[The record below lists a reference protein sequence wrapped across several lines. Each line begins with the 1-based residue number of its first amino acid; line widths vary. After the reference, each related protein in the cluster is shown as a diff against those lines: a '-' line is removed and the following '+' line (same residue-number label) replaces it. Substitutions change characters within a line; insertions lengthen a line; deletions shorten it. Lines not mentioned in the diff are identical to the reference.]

1 MKILDAVA
9 RILKEEGI
17 QWVGCFPSNNLIEA
31 VAQAGI
37 NPIMFRQER
46 GAAMAVDGFSR
57 MKNREEFGVLITQGG
72 PGSENTMG
80 GLAQAYAD
88 NVPILYLPGG
98 SAVAARSVKPNFSPA
113 RTYESVSVSS
123 EVLFQPEQVSAVMRR
138 AFHALRNGR
147 PGPVIVEIPG
157 DVGEK
162 SL

>member
-72 PGSENTMG
+72 PGSE
-80 GLAQAYAD
+80 
-88 NVPILYLPGG
+88 ILW
-98 SAVAARSVKPNFSPA
+98 
-113 RTYESVSVSS
+113 
-123 EVLFQPEQVSAVMRR
+123 EVLPKPMRIMFR
-138 AFHALRNGR
+138 FYICREDRLWLQGQ
-147 PGPVIVEIPG
+147 
-157 DVGEK
+157 
-162 SL
+162 